1 VTDRPPA
8 GGRRQSREEALKGLY
23 RMQVTGDTAATVA
36 DDIRKNPAVGED
48 AASYAVHLL
57 TLFDVNRDDI
67 DAQLAGWLDK
77 WEPGRL
83 AQTDRA
89 VLRLAVTELLFAP
102 ETPVKVVL
110 DEAIELAKRY
120 GSVESGRFVNGVL
133 DRAARAVRG
142 L

>member
-1 VTDRPPA
+1 MTDRPPT
-8 GGRRQSREEALKGLY
+8 GGRRLSREEALKGLY
-23 RMQVTGDTAATVA
+23 RMQVTGDDAATVA
-36 DDIRKNPAVGED
+36 DDIRSDPAVGED

-57 TLFDVNRDDI
+57 TLFDLNRDDI

-89 VLRLAVTELLFAP
+89 VLRLAVTELLFTP
-102 ETPVKVVL
+102 DTPVRVVL

-120 GSVESGRFVNGVL
+120 GSPDSGRFVNGVL